1 MEKITKNIKYNEK
14 IIKNEFANCS
24 DLVMR
29 SFNIAHLKSRQC
41 SIVYLDGLCDGM
53 FIAENVIEKLINLSA
68 ISVILAGS
76 GNISKLLTQSS
87 ITAGGVR
94 IGKNFDEI
102 FDCISFGDCA
112 LLVNGMQGFIA
123 ISCKKP
129 AKRSISQSDSKRN
142 VRGPKD
148 AFNESLRDNTVLI
161 RSKILNRDLKIMDK
175 TIGSVSNTH
184 VAVCYI
190 QGIVNED
197 ILERILYSLDSVEL
211 KSALASGFIQNVI
224 ERRKNTFF
232 TQMEA
237 TERTDDVCSALLQGR
252 VVIIVDGTPFAI
264 ILPGLFKSM
273 LSSSEDFYESDY
285 KRIFFHILRFASLI
299 FTLLL
304 PAMYIAIV
312 DYNPDFVSDRIVS
325 FIMDYRRQVPF
336 NAFWEIMLLEIFFEI
351 ILEASLRLP
360 SNISFT
366 VGIVGTIILGQALS
380 EAHIVNLMVNI
391 IVSITAILVFVI
403 PNYSM
408 SLSIRLLKFVFMFA
422 AMLGGFFGIFIA
434 SVICAVILCDMNTY
448 GIEYLY
454 PYVDSEIGLKN
465 VQIKE

>member
-1 MEKITKNIKYNEK
+1 MENISKNINKNEK
-14 IIKNEFANCS
+14 ILRDKFANCS
-24 DLVMR
+24 DLVVR
-29 SFNIAHLKSRQC
+29 NFNLSRFVTKKC
-41 SIVYLDGLCDGM
+41 MVVYLDGLCDSM
-53 FIAENVIEKLINLSA
+53 FISENVIEKLMSIPFFSLFSA
-68 ISVILAGS
+68 NDR
-76 GNISKLLTQSS
+76 NIPKLLEQSGITASS
-87 ITAGGVR
+87 IRFEKTFESV
-94 IGKNFDEI
+94 

-112 LLVNGMQGFIA
+112 LFVDGIDCYISIA
-123 ISCKKP
+123 CKKP
-129 AKRSISQSDSKRN
+129 ARRSISQAESKQN

-148 AFNESLRDNTVLI
+148 AFNENLRDNTVLI
-161 RSKILNRDLKIMDK
+161 RSKILNKNLKIIDK
-175 TIGSVSNTH
+175 TVGSVSNTH
-184 VAVCYI
+184 IAVCYMD
-190 QGIVNED
+190 GIVNED
-197 ILERILYSLDSVEL
+197 LLERILYSLETVEL
-211 KSALASGFIQNVI
+211 KSAMASGFIQNVI
-224 ERRKNTFF
+224 ERRRNTFF

-273 LSSSEDFYESDY
+273 LTSSEDFYESDY
-285 KRIFFHILRFASLI
+285 KRKFFHILRFCSLI
-299 FTLLL
+299 LTLLL

-312 DYNPDFVSDRIVS
+312 DFNPDFMSDRIIS

-336 NAFWEIMLLEIFFEI
+336 SAFMEIFILEIFFEI
-351 ILEASLRLP
+351 ILEASIRLP

-380 EAHIVNLMVNI
+380 EAHVVNLMVNI

-434 SVICAVILCDMNTY
+434 FIICVVVMCDMNTY

-454 PYVDSEIGLKN
+454 PYVDSEIVLKN
-465 VQIKE
+465 AREED